1 MTLTKE
7 RQLRKQEEIRNEI
20 LTAARNII
28 STEGVQGLSIRKLTK
43 AIDYSPAIIYH
54 YFKDKNEIVETL
66 VGEGYQRILAA
77 VKSVEKNEAEPE
89 KEIREAFTKYIRA
102 ALEFPEEYKAFML
115 NESPEVLNRTRILEK
130 GIAEKSPTMRFL
142 YEAIQRGIDKGRF
155 SPQDPELT
163 AQVLWLA
170 SFGVI
175 MRLIVE
181 KDIGQDQIDRLI
193 ESYFDLV
200 FKGIMLRG

>member
-1 MTLTKE
+1 MTKE

-77 VKSVEKNEAEPE
+77 VKSVEKNEEEPE
-89 KEIREAFTKYIRA
+89 KEIREAFNKYIRA

-193 ESYFDLV
+193 ERYFDLV